1 MLALVFL
8 AALPLALARKRG
20 SSIPSDG
27 MLLQHVSSSWMT
39 RTGEWLDVCQLIAGD
54 GATSGLAARVANYG
68 FPDEFPRL
76 NSTLR
81 ECPIA
86 ATEAGSVSFSAPA
99 ADVLWEVFD
108 ASMLN
113 ESYPHA
119 QYRLFVDG
127 EEHKPRWQRLGMIR
141 FLSSATPP
149 AYGWHNFTIDVAGQA
164 QVLDAF
170 IDTSGP
176 GG

>member
-8 AALPLALARKRG
+8 AGLPLALARKQR
-20 SSIPSDG
+20 SPFPSDG
-27 MLLQHVSSSWMT
+27 MLQQHVSSSWMT
-39 RTGEWLDVCQLIAGD
+39 RTGEWLDVCRL
-54 GATSGLAARVANYG
+54 GATSGPAARLANYG

-108 ASMLN
+108 SSMLN

-119 QYRLFVDG
+119 QYRLFIDG
-127 EEHKPRWQRLGMIR
+127 EEHEPRWQRLGMLR
-141 FLSSATPP
+141 LLSSATPP
-149 AYGWHNFTIDVAGQA
+149 AYGWHNFTLELVGDA

-170 IDTSGP
+170 IDTTGP